1 MKIYESAVRKPIST
15 VLIFVGV
22 MVMGLFSLTNL
33 AVDQYPEIEI
43 PQISVIT
50 MYPGA
55 NAAEIETN
63 VTRVLEDNLNTVSNL
78 KKLTSKSQDNVSM
91 ITVEF
96 EYGSD
101 LDEGANEIRD
111 AVSRVQSMLPDG
123 IEYPTIFKFSSSM
136 MPIMMLAVTAEESYP
151 ALNKILDD
159 KLVNELNRVDGV
171 GAVSVIGAPE
181 REVQVNVDPARLEA
195 YNLTVEQLGAI
206 IAAEN
211 VNIPSGT
218 IDIGN
223 NTFNIKADG
232 EFQLSDEL
240 RKVVVSNTGGRTVML
255 SDVAEIRDT
264 LEKATM
270 DERVNGMRGVRVM
283 FQKQSGANTVNI
295 VHEIQSRL
303 PAIQKSLPR
312 DVKMELIFEGSQ
324 EITDAIGSLSETILF
339 AFIFVVL
346 VVMIFLGR
354 WRATLIICMTIPV
367 SLICSFIYL
376 FATGSTINI
385 ISLSSLSIAIGMVVD
400 DAIVVLENITTHIE
414 RGSNPKEAAIYATNE
429 VWLSVIAT
437 TLVVVAVFLPLTMVP
452 GMAGILFRELGWIVT
467 IVVCVSTAAALSLTP
482 MMSAYMLK
490 LEGGVH
496 DYKGLGV
503 VYKPVDRALEWLDNA
518 YARSLNWVVHHR
530 RRTVFSMMSLFVLSL
545 GLLTQ
550 VPTEFF
556 PPSDNNRIAATVELE
571 QNISVE
577 YTSRIARQI
586 DSIIYAKYPE
596 IVLVSASAGAN
607 SSDNAFAAMQTTGSH
622 IINYN
627 MRLTDVEE
635 RDRSIY
641 IISDLLRKDLDGIP
655 EIRQYTITP
664 GGAMG
669 GMVGG
674 ASTADI
680 KVFGYDMDLTN
691 AVANDLKERMRALPG
706 VRDVKLSR
714 DDLRPEYNVVFDRD
728 RLSYYGMNSSTASQ
742 AVRNRIDG
750 LVASKYRED
759 GDEYDIVVRYAEPF
773 RTRVEDVEN
782 ITLYNAQGRPV
793 KLKEVGSVVE
803 EYAAPM
809 IERENRQRVITVKS
823 TLGAGV
829 ALGDVVA
836 ELRQLIAEYPTPD
849 GVDLEVGGTVEDQ
862 GDAFSDLLTLFV
874 LIVILV
880 YIVMATQFE
889 SLKFPFIIMFT
900 IPFAFT
906 GVFLALWITSTPLSL
921 IALIGAIML
930 VGIVT
935 KNGIVMVDYMNLLIE
950 RGSGVFDAV
959 IAGGKSRL
967 RPVLM
972 TSFTTILGMLP
983 LAIGT
988 GAGSETWQPMG
999 IAVIGG
1005 LTFSTILTLFIVPVL
1020 YSILVHRSQR
1030 KERERQARLSAAGTP
1045 DNR

>member
-15 VLIFVGV
+15 VLLFVGV
-22 MVMGLFSLTNL
+22 MVFGLFSLSRL
-33 AVDQYPEIEI
+33 SVDQYPEIEI

-55 NAAEIETN
+55 NAADIETN
-63 VTRVLEDNLNTVSNL
+63 ITRVLEDNLNTVNNL

-101 LDEGANEIRD
+101 LNEGANEIRD
-111 AVSRVQSMLPDG
+111 VVSRVQSMLPD
-123 IEYPTIFKFSSSM
+123 EVDYPTIFKFSTSM

-151 ALNKILDD
+151 ALSKILDD
-159 KLVNELNRVDGV
+159 KLVNVLNRVDGV

-181 REVQVNVDPARLEA
+181 REVQVNVDPTKLDA
-195 YNLTVEQLGAI
+195 YGLTVEQLGQI

-223 NTFNIKADG
+223 NTFNVKADG
-232 EFQLSDEL
+232 EFDLSDEL
-240 RKVVVSNTGGRTVML
+240 RRVVVSNAGGRTVML
-255 SDVAEIRDT
+255 TDVAEIRDT

-270 DERVNGMRGVRVM
+270 DERVNGQRGVRVM

-295 VHEIQSRL
+295 VHEIQRRL
-303 PAIQKSLPR
+303 PAIEQSLPR

-324 EITDAIGSLSETILF
+324 EITDAIDSLSETVLY
-339 AFIFVVL
+339 AFLFVVL

-376 FATGSTINI
+376 FATGSTLNI

-414 RGSNPKEAAIYATNE
+414 RGSSPKEAAIYATNE

-437 TLVVVAVFLPLTMVP
+437 TLVVVAVFMPLTMVP
-452 GMAGILFRELGWIVT
+452 GMAGILFRELGWIVS
-467 IVVCVSTAAALSLTP
+467 IVVCVSTTAAITLTP
-482 MMSAYMLK
+482 MMSAYL
-490 LEGGVH
+490 LRREGGVH
-496 DYKGLGV
+496 DYRGLGV
-503 VYKPVDRALEWLDNA
+503 IYKPIDRALAWLDTA
-518 YARSLNWVVHHR
+518 YARSLGWVVRHR
-530 RRTVFSMMSLFVLSL
+530 RISVFTMMGLFVLSL
-545 GLLTQ
+545 GLVTQ

-556 PPSDNNRIAATVELE
+556 PPSDNSRIAATVRLE
-571 QNISVE
+571 QNLSVE
-577 YTSRIARQI
+577 YTARIARQI
-586 DSIIYAKYPE
+586 DSILYAEFPE
-596 IVLVSASAGAN
+596 VRLVSASAGAN

-627 MRLTDVEE
+627 IRLAEVET

-641 IISDLLRKDLDGIP
+641 TISDLLRRKLDRIP
-655 EIRQYTITP
+655 EIREYTVTP
-664 GGAMG
+664 GGQMG
-669 GMVGG
+669 NMSGS
-674 ASTADI
+674 STVDI
-680 KVFGYDMDLTN
+680 KVFGHDMELTN
-691 AVANDLKERMRALPG
+691 AIATDLRDRMAQLEG
-706 VRDVKLSR
+706 TRDVRLSR
-714 DDLRPEYNVVFDRD
+714 EDLRPEYNVVFDRD
-728 RLSYYGMNSSTASQ
+728 RLSYYGMNSATASQ

-773 RTRVEDVEN
+773 RTRVEDIEN
-782 ITLYNAQGRPV
+782 ITLHNAQGRPV
-793 KLKEVGSVVE
+793 KLREVGRMQE
-803 EYAAPM
+803 EFAAPE
-809 IERENRQRVITVKS
+809 IQRENRQRVITVES
-823 TLGAGV
+823 SLGAGV

-836 ELRQLIAEYPTPD
+836 EAQRLIDDYPLPD
-849 GVDLEVGGTVEDQ
+849 GVDLELGGTVEDQ
-862 GDAFSDLLTLFV
+862 GDAFSDLGMLFV
-874 LIVILV
+874 LIILLV

-900 IPFAFT
+900 IPFACT
-906 GVFLALWITSTPLSL
+906 GVFLALWMTSTPLSL

-950 RGSGVFDAV
+950 RGAEVSEAV
-959 IAGGKSRL
+959 VAGGKSRL

-1005 LTFSTILTLFIVPVL
+1005 LTFSTILTLFIVPAL
-1020 YSILVHRSQR
+1020 YSILVNRSQR
-1030 KERERQARLSAAGTP
+1030 KAREKQARLAAAQGA